1 MASAREQ
8 VDRVTGP
15 LVSLRLSARR
25 RIELVPS
32 SDGTCKMPQTFYIGL
47 DFGTHEEL
55 LADDGLVH
63 IPIGCFLLRSGGTTV
78 LIDAGL
84 GDVEV
89 GWGRGGEL
97 PGGAA
102 PTGASAEDIDVVV
115 CSHLHIDHIG
125 WLVVD
130 DVPYFPN
137 AVVRYGA
144 ADWQRFVAGAD
155 ADDRGRQIMEV
166 LAAAG
171 RLEPLDGDMLRIAP
185 GLTAPAIRRGT
196 RSATTGLSSRRARIV
211 PCSSGMPW
219 NALCSWRNRTS
230 IPCRTWTPLWRPGRA
245 KPCGASSKARTS
257 QSQAAH
263 FPGLQFGRVLAG
275 TGQAPVLTAELT
287 RCRASPA
294 ELFAGPDTRVPA
306 GRREPTTVTG

>member
-1 MASAREQ
+1 
-8 VDRVTGP
+8 
-15 LVSLRLSARR
+15 
-25 RIELVPS
+25 
-32 SDGTCKMPQTFYIGL
+32 MPQTFYIGL
-47 DFGTHEEL
+47 DFGRHEEL

-63 IPIGCFLLRSGGTTV
+63 IPIGCFLLRSGGSTV

-84 GDVEV
+84 GDVDV

-97 PGGAA
+97 PGALRAA
-102 PTGASAEDIDVVV
+102 GASPEDIDVVV

-185 GLTAPAIRRGT
+185 GLTARHTPGHT
-196 RSATTGLSSRRARIV
+196 LGHYGLV
-211 PCSSGMPW
+211 VSSGRDRAVLLGDAVECPLQLAEPDFHTLSDVDP
-219 NALCSWRNRTS
+219 ALGART
-230 IPCRTWTPLWRPGRA
+230 REALWRELEGTNVA
-245 KPCGASSKARTS
+245 VTG
-257 QSQAAH
+257 AH

-275 TGQAPVLTAELT
+275 TGRRLFSPV
-287 RCRASPA
+287 S
-294 ELFAGPDTRVPA
+294 
-306 GRREPTTVTG
+306 

>member
-1 MASAREQ
+1 
-8 VDRVTGP
+8 
-15 LVSLRLSARR
+15 
-25 RIELVPS
+25 
-32 SDGTCKMPQTFYIGL
+32 MPQTFYIGL
-47 DFGTHEEL
+47 DFGRHEEL

-63 IPIGCFLLRSGGTTV
+63 IPIGCFLLRSGGSTV

-84 GDVEV
+84 GDVDV

-97 PGGAA
+97 PGALRAA
-102 PTGASAEDIDVVV
+102 GASPEDIDVVV

-185 GLTAPAIRRGT
+185 GLTSAPYAWAHAWPLRACRLVGPGPCRAPRRCRGVPAATGGT
-196 RSATTGLSSRRARIV
+196 RFPYLVGRGPRFGGPDARSPVARARRHKRR
-211 PCSSGMPW
+211 SH
-219 NALCSWRNRTS
+219 
-230 IPCRTWTPLWRPGRA
+230 GRSLSRFA
-245 KPCGASSKARTS
+245 VRSCT
-257 QSQAAH
+257 
-263 FPGLQFGRVLAG
+263 GRH
-275 TGQAPVLTAELT
+275 GQALVLTCELT
-287 RCRASPA
+287 RWRCQPRRALRRPRHPA
-294 ELFAGPDTRVPA
+294 YRGP
-306 GRREPTTVTG
+306 GEPTTVTG